1 MLMEVLLNQKLKPPF
16 RMYEWRA
23 ESEILEILML
33 VEEKR
38 SQKRRLAFEY
48 VLVRCD

>member
-1 MLMEVLLNQKLKPPF
+1 
-16 RMYEWRA
+16 MYEWRA
-23 ESEILEILML
+23 ESKILEILML

-48 VLVRCD
+48 VLVRCA